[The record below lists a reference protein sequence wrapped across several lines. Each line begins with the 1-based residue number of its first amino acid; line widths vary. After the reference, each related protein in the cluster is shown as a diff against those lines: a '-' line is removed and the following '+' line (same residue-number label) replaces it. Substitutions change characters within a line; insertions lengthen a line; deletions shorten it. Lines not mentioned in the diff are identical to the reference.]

1 MGRRHVRVAH
11 GDDAKVIREL
21 REVTY
26 QRYRPWL
33 MDSSAAAI
41 FGLKPTPWT
50 TRCGRPAERDDKP
63 GTG

>member
-41 FGLKPTPWT
+41 FGLKPTPLDDALRET
-50 TRCGRPAERDDKP
+50 GRAGR
-63 GTG
+63 